1 MKQIMVFLFFVEFG
15 CVNKPTCENPFIQL
29 RPGDKVNSFV
39 DGNELNIL
47 QLLNTWKRWKKDSS
61 S

>member
-1 MKQIMVFLFFVEFG
+1 MKQIKLFLFFVEFG

-39 DGNELNIL
+39 DGNEYNIF
-47 QLLNTWKRWKKDSS
+47 TTFKHVKKMKDGQ
-61 S
+61 